1 MAISKKAASKKNI
14 NNKTAYLTKRIL
26 VRAAKAGSRE
36 AAEKTM
42 KTLGYNV
49 IVRKGVVVRK
59 YSDGTIKEIER
70 VKTVKKRVTTKAALQ
85 SLLHKEAK

>member
-1 MAISKKAASKKNI
+1 MAISKKPASKKHT

-36 AAEKTM
+36 AAERTM

-49 IVRKGVVVRK
+49 IVRKGAVVRK
-59 YSDGTIKEIER
+59 YSDGTIKEIEQ
-70 VKTVKKRVTTKAALQ
+70 VKAVKKRVTTKAALQ
-85 SLLHKEAK
+85 SLLRKEVK

>member
-1 MAISKKAASKKNI
+1 MAKSKKPASKKHT

-36 AAEKTM
+36 AAERTM

-49 IVRKGVVVRK
+49 IVRKGL
-59 YSDGTIKEIER
+59 SFANIQ
-70 VKTVKKRVTTKAALQ
+70 TVPLKKLNKSKR
-85 SLLHKEAK
+85 